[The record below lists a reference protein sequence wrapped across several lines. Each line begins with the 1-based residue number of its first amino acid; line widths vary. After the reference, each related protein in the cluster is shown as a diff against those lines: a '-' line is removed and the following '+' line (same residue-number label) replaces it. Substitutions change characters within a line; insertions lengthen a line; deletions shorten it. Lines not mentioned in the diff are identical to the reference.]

1 MLAAT
6 SLGATSGYTCSIG
19 GVCVGSTV
27 AKQQLF
33 LSLQREANRAAAFF
47 SIPGRIAIDGKIGPQ
62 TVGLVRQVADRA
74 AARGPIDSALDDVRI
89 EQTPAQ
95 DAKDLAANAEAV
107 TAALARNGQPTSGG
121 PMASIADFVNNIVAN
136 GQMAPQTPALP
147 PGSPPLAPPSTTLPT
162 PIDPYPPPPPAAP
175 PAGSASPPIVF
186 SSPWASWQVA
196 VGIGLGLAALGAI
209 LAVFLRPRSA

>member
-6 SLGATSGYTCSIG
+6 SLGATSGYTCSVG
-19 GVCVGSTV
+19 GVCVGTTT

-33 LSLQREANRAAAFF
+33 FALQREANRAAAHFGVA
-47 SIPGRIAIDGKIGPQ
+47 SRITTDGKIGPQ
-62 TVGLVRQVADRA
+62 TVNLVRLIAERA
-74 AARGPIDSALDDVRI
+74 AARGPIDQALDDVRI

-95 DAKDLAANAEAV
+95 DAKDLAASAEAV
-107 TAALARNGQPTSGG
+107 TTALQRNGQPPVGSTV
-121 PMASIADFVNNIVAN
+121 ASIADFVNNIVAA
-136 GQMAPQTPALP
+136 GQAPPQTPPLAP
-147 PGSPPLAPPSTTLPT
+147 TSPPLAPPSTVLPT
-162 PIDPYPPPPPAAP
+162 PIDPYPVTTP

-196 VGIGLGLAALGAI
+196 VGIAGGLTVLGII

>member
-27 AKQQLF
+27 AKQQAF
-33 LSLQREANRAAAFF
+33 LTLQREANRVAAFLG
-47 SIPGRIAIDGKIGPQ
+47 ITGRIATDGRIGPQ
-62 TVGLVRQVADRA
+62 TVALVRQIADRA
-74 AARGPIDSALDDVRI
+74 AARGPIDQALDDVRI

-95 DAKDLAANAEAV
+95 DAKDLAASAEAV
-107 TAALARNGQPTSGG
+107 TAALQRNGQPTTGG
-121 PMASIADFVNNIVAN
+121 PMASVADFVNNIVAN
-136 GQMAPQTPALP
+136 GQAAPQTPTLP
-147 PGSPPLAPPSTTLPT
+147 PGSGPLAPPSNTLPV
-162 PIDPYPPPPPAAP
+162 PIDPYPPAP

-186 SSPWASWQVA
+186 SSPWGSWQLAAGVA
-196 VGIGLGLAALGAI
+196 VGLTVLGVI